1 MGFMRRQMLLQ
12 QKASF
17 EKTLQYRL
25 AVLTKKGVSSSEAEK
40 DAVIRKAK
48 ADIKA
53 VNERLRTV
61 AENDRRAEETP
72 KRKAAGTGK
81 PVKAPEKG
89 KAEKSPGAI

>member
-1 MGFMRRQMLLQ
+1 MGFMRRQLLLQ
-12 QKASF
+12 QKASY

-25 AVLTKKGVSSSEAEK
+25 AVLTKKGTPPSEAER

-61 AENDRRAEETP
+61 AENDRRAEEDP
-72 KRKAAGTGK
+72 KKRAARTAK
-81 PVKAPEKG
+81 PK
-89 KAEKSPGAI
+89 

>member
-1 MGFMRRQMLLQ
+1 MLLQ
-12 QKASF
+12 QKASY

-25 AVLTKKGVSSSEAEK
+25 AILTKKGVPSPEAEK

-61 AENDRRAEETP
+61 AENDRRAEESP
-72 KRKAAGTGK
+72 KRRAAGTVK
-81 PVKAPEKG
+81 PVKAS
-89 KAEKSPGAI
+89 EKSKADKAPGAS

>member
-12 QKASF
+12 QKASY

-25 AVLTKKGVSSSEAEK
+25 AILTKKGIPSSEAEK

-72 KRKAAGTGK
+72 KRKAARTAK
-81 PVKAPEKG
+81 PVKASEKG
-89 KAEKSPGAI
+89 KAEKTPGTV